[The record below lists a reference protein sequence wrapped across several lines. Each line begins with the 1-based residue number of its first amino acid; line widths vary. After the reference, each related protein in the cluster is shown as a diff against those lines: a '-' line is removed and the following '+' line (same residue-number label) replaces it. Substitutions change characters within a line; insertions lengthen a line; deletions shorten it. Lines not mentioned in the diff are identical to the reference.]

1 MIFGFGYNPE
11 NDARF
16 IIEKLRDLEKT
27 FYNKLVDQR
36 ELYEKDLSE
45 YFDSDKIIW
54 KKKVL
59 IRKLE

>member
-1 MIFGFGYNPE
+1 MIFGLGYNPE